1 MNENLPAAYGIAKE
15 AASMQQYIVVDYK
28 VFLNDLAYFA
38 TNITNVDDIL
48 YHCKYWYLSYNAFLN

>member
-15 AASMQQYIVVDYK
+15 VASMQQYIVGDYK

-38 TNITNVDDIL
+38 TNTRNVDDINVIVNTGMSVIM
-48 YHCKYWYLSYNAFLN
+48 HF